1 MRLSRTTVSDR
12 PPGRQGSRYGL
23 SALRP
28 VCVVRNLEKNISN
41 YMIAMKEDAQQL
53 NLQQFCISVM
63 FNSQMNL
70 EILA

>member
-1 MRLSRTTVSDR
+1 M
-12 PPGRQGSRYGL
+12 
-23 SALRP
+23 SAT
-28 VCVVRNLEKNISN
+28 
-41 YMIAMKEDAQQL
+41 KEEAQKL